1 MKLAVISSSKQL
13 YENDAVDALIVPTT
27 DGEIEILPSHINLVS
42 TLDLGKLMVKSGE
55 STTEIILN
63 GGMIRVN
70 NDDILVLA
78 DEANLADELVQEEI
92 AAAIAAAEQ
101 KIATSEL
108 EPSELIQLEKRLR
121 YERFKQ
127 NSVN

>member
-1 MKLAVISSSKQL
+1 MKLKVISSSKQL
-13 YENDAVDALIVPTT
+13 YENDTVDALIVPTT
-27 DGEIEILPSHINLVS
+27 DGEIEILPQHINLVS
-42 TLDLGKLMVKSGE
+42 TLNLGKLIIKSGE
-55 STTEIILN
+55 AATEIILN
-63 GGMIRVN
+63 GGMIRGN

-78 DEANLADELVQEEI
+78 DEASLATELVQEEI

-127 NSVN
+127 GVTK

>member
-1 MKLAVISSSKQL
+1 MKLKVISSSKQL

-27 DGEIEILPSHINLVS
+27 DGEIEILPQHINLVS
-42 TLDLGKLMVKSGE
+42 TLNLGKLVIKSGKAA
-55 STTEIILN
+55 TEIILN

-78 DEANLADELVQEEI
+78 DEANLTSELVQEEI

-127 NSVN
+127 GVTK